1 MFPASGVVRREPHS
15 TVCVYHLAAWPS
27 HPIPLTQCE
36 GHGSQI
42 LKSEAMNTE
51 KLEDHDEGWRT
62 LWLAIA
68 GVMAITLTWNVLM
81 LSLNGIS
88 Y

>member
-1 MFPASGVVRREPHS
+1 
-15 TVCVYHLAAWPS
+15 
-27 HPIPLTQCE
+27 
-36 GHGSQI
+36 
-42 LKSEAMNTE
+42 MNTE
-51 KLEDHDEGWRT
+51 KFERHHEGWRT

-68 GVMAITLTWNVLM
+68 GVMVIMLTWNVLM

>member
-1 MFPASGVVRREPHS
+1 
-15 TVCVYHLAAWPS
+15 
-27 HPIPLTQCE
+27 
-36 GHGSQI
+36 
-42 LKSEAMNTE
+42 MNTE
-51 KLEDHDEGWRT
+51 KFEGHYEGWRT

-81 LSLNGIS
+81 LSLNGMS

>member
-1 MFPASGVVRREPHS
+1 MQTLSDRYA
-15 TVCVYHLAAWPS
+15 
-27 HPIPLTQCE
+27 TQF
-36 GHGSQI
+36 
-42 LKSEAMNTE
+42 LKAEVINTE
-51 KLEDHDEGWRT
+51 EFEDHHEGWRT

-81 LSLNGIS
+81 LSLNAMS